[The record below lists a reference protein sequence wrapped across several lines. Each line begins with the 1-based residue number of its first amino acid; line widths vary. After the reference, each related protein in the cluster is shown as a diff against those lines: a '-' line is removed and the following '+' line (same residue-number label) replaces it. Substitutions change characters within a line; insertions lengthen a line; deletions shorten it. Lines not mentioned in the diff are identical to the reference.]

1 MPRYNQIVNALTW
14 MSHSQNLRR
23 VAREHPIDLY
33 LQPPVTRFRLLDY
46 HLMDR
51 IVRDSN
57 RCAAAVSIHHF
68 SLCLGVHEMLFMWAF
83 ASLKAP
89 ICMSG
94 EAYVLLAIHRLP
106 LDICAR
112 EVHLNDGGILGYLWH
127 CQHLQ
132 QFAILNAE
140 SKTAKSTPFCASSGL

>member
-1 MPRYNQIVNALTW
+1 MLRYRFNIKVPRYNQIVNALTW

-57 RCAAAVSIHHF
+57 R
-68 SLCLGVHEMLFMWAF
+68 
-83 ASLKAP
+83 
-89 ICMSG
+89 
-94 EAYVLLAIHRLP
+94 
-106 LDICAR
+106 
-112 EVHLNDGGILGYLWH
+112 
-127 CQHLQ
+127 
-132 QFAILNAE
+132 
-140 SKTAKSTPFCASSGL
+140 